1 MRLLKTRESPTG
13 MFEIIQFA
21 DNEIPP
27 YSILSHTWEQEEVTF
42 QNISQTHAKDMLGYE
57 KLRQCC
63 AKAKDMGYE
72 YTWIDTCCID
82 KTSSAELSEA
92 INSMFR
98 YYQASSA
105 CYAFLSDVPSK
116 KSFAESKWFTRGWT
130 LQELIAPA
138 TVIFFDENWEELG
151 TKTTLQKSISECTRI
166 PESIFSGEDGL
177 DTFGVAQRMSWAAER
192 ETTRIED
199 RAYCLLGIFGVNM
212 PLLYGERENA
222 FIRLQEEI
230 MRVCEDHSLFA
241 WRSSDTRG
249 ILATSPA
256 AFIESHDI
264 VQFTPSDA
272 PNSPFTVTSI
282 GVHLELRILGIGSGG
297 LALAILHCKKCH
309 GKDTPIAIYVRD
321 TLLSMERFTRVRT
334 TELEDINLNDLTLSL
349 YPPRKICLQA
359 SRIMRMRVPKDELPP
374 IPYPETYL
382 RKLMRSNQ
390 RVALHNAV
398 EQRLL
403 DNVWLLLTRADL
415 EPCLKRPWDNHN
427 RTLLAL
433 AAANGHN
440 SMVKLLLK
448 RGAAVDIDES
458 SGQSALSRAA
468 QRGHLETCKIL
479 LDEGANIDTRDD
491 GMYPLLWAAENGHQ
505 AIVELLLNAGA
516 NTQAQ
521 DKSDKTALFMAA
533 ERGHKAVV
541 KLLLEEGANTEARDK
556 WDRTP
561 IFLAAEHGHEAI
573 VKLLLDAGAKVNAK
587 DHWKRTPK
595 YWATVGKHTAVVK
608 LLQSRS

>member
-1 MRLLKTRESPTG
+1 
-13 MFEIIQFA
+13 
-21 DNEIPP
+21 
-27 YSILSHTWEQEEVTF
+27 
-42 QNISQTHAKDMLGYE
+42 
-57 KLRQCC
+57 
-63 AKAKDMGYE
+63 MGYE

-116 KSFAESKWFTRGWT
+116 KSFAESKWFTREWT
-130 LQELIAPA
+130 LQEMIAPA

-151 TKTTLQKSISECTRI
+151 TKTTLQKSTSECTRI
-166 PESIFSGEDGL
+166 PEK
-177 DTFGVAQRMSWAAER
+177 R

-199 RAYCLLGIFGVNM
+199 RVYCLLGICGVNM
-212 PLLYGERENA
+212 PLLY
-222 FIRLQEEI
+222 EEI

-272 PNSPFTVTSI
+272 PNSPFAVTSI

-297 LALAILHCKKCH
+297 LALAILHCKKCD

-334 TELEDINLNDLTLSL
+334 AELEDIDLNDITLSL
-349 YPPRKICLQA
+349 YPPRNICLRA

-382 RKLMRSNQ
+382 RMLMRSNQ
-390 RVALHNAV
+390 RVALHSAV
-398 EQRLL
+398 EQGLL
-403 DNVWLLLTRADL
+403 DIVWLLLTRADL
-415 EPCLKRPWDNHN
+415 EACLNRPWDNHN

-458 SGQSALSRAA
+458 SG
-468 QRGHLETCKIL
+468 
-479 LDEGANIDTRDD
+479 ANIDARDD

-516 NTQAQ
+516 NIKAY
-521 DKSDKTALFMAA
+521 DKSDRTALFMAA

-541 KLLLEEGANTEARDK
+541 RLLLEEGANTEARDK

-561 IFLAAEHGHEAI
+561 IFLAAEHGHEAT
-573 VKLLLDAGAKVNAK
+573 VKLLLQAGAKVNAK
-587 DHWKRTPK
+587 DHWKRTPR
-595 YWATVGKHTAVVK
+595 Y
-608 LLQSRS
+608 

>member
-27 YSILSHTWEQEEVTF
+27 YSILSHTWEQEEVTL

-82 KTSSAELSEA
+82 KTSSAELPEA

-116 KSFAESKWFTRGWT
+116 KSFAESKCHI
-130 LQELIAPA
+130 L
-138 TVIFFDENWEELG
+138 DENWEELG

-177 DTFGVAQRMSWAAER
+177 DTFSVAQRMSWAAER
-192 ETTRIED
+192 ETTGIED
-199 RAYCLLGIFGVNM
+199 RAYCLLGIFGINM

-230 MRVCEDHSLFA
+230 MQ
-241 WRSSDTRG
+241 
-249 ILATSPA
+249 
-256 AFIESHDI
+256 SHDI

-297 LALAILHCKKCH
+297 LALAILHCKKCD

-334 TELEDINLNDLTLSL
+334 TELEDIDLNDLTLSL

-398 EQRLL
+398 EQGLQ
-403 DNVWLLLTRADL
+403 DIVWLLLTRADL
-415 EPCLKRPWDNHN
+415 E
-427 RTLLAL
+427 
-433 AAANGHN
+433 
-440 SMVKLLLK
+440 
-448 RGAAVDIDES
+448 AV
-458 SGQSALSRAA
+458 
-468 QRGHLETCKIL
+468 LE
-479 LDEGANIDTRDD
+479 
-491 GMYPLLWAAENGHQ
+491 
-505 AIVELLLNAGA
+505 
-516 NTQAQ
+516 
-521 DKSDKTALFMAA
+521 
-533 ERGHKAVV
+533 
-541 KLLLEEGANTEARDK
+541 
-556 WDRTP
+556 
-561 IFLAAEHGHEAI
+561 
-573 VKLLLDAGAKVNAK
+573 
-587 DHWKRTPK
+587 
-595 YWATVGKHTAVVK
+595 
-608 LLQSRS
+608 